1 MTAAHAHAGDAAEN
15 PAIYGL
21 MAEFDAPEEVLRAA
35 RAAKAGGYTEFDTYT
50 PFPVEG
56 LDETFPG
63 LSNYVGPTTFAGGL
77 LGGLGGFLFMCW
89 SAMIYY
95 PHNIAGKPLYSWPAF
110 IPITFELTVLGG
122 SLAAVFGMLAY
133 NGFPR
138 PYHPVFNAP
147 GFDLASDD
155 RFFLCVQSEDPN
167 FDPAATLAFLEG
179 LGPRSVS
186 VVPY

>member
-1 MTAAHAHAGDAAEN
+1 MTAAAHAEAN

-21 MAEFDAPEEVLRAA
+21 MAEFDDPDRLVEAA
-35 RAAKAGGYTEFDTYT
+35 HAAKEGGYTAFDAYA

-56 LDETFPG
+56 LDDALPG
-63 LSNYVGPTTFAGGL
+63 LKNYVAPTVFAGGL
-77 LGGLGGFLFMCW
+77 AGGLGGFLLQCW
-89 SAMIYY
+89 SAIYYY

-110 IPITFELTVLGG
+110 IPITFETTVLGG
-122 SLAAVFGMLAY
+122 ALAAVFGMLAY

-138 PYHPVFNAP
+138 LYHPVFNAP
-147 GFDLASDD
+147 GFDMASDD
-155 RFFLCVQSEDPN
+155 RFFLCVESEDPN